1 MNNNNSNPEPNV
13 AEIEVLTQLSRS
25 ANQTLRATFFSQLE
39 LLRQSCNDFEG
50 LQKNITALLQQ
61 DYEEKKDL
69 VELITLLEYL
79 TPSYSLDFLTII
91 IIAA

>member
-1 MNNNNSNPEPNV
+1 MNNNTNPEPNV

-25 ANQTLRATFFSQLE
+25 ANQTLRAAFFSQLE
-39 LLRQSCNDFEG
+39 LLRQSCNDFDG
-50 LQKNITALLQQ
+50 LQKNIAALLQQ
-61 DYEEKKDL
+61 DYKEKKNL
-69 VELITLLEYL
+69 IELITLLEYL

>member
-1 MNNNNSNPEPNV
+1 MNNNSNPEPNV